1 MKCLTVAHQ
10 SYTVRY
16 ASPALWI
23 LAKVAIRFMESLH
36 FLNIIFVQLPGG
48 KSSDPNEFIFFSD
61 FPAEIFEFSFVT
73 GCNIRWPLGTWAGCC
88 KHYTFLFKIY
98 KTSVK
103 ESKRLSVIDLNGPCV
118 VDKFEC
124 RELPVVSCTCKSL
137 YRDHAQGQCW
147 H

>member
-1 MKCLTVAHQ
+1 MFDSCSSTLYGEVRFPCALDFGQ
-10 SYTVRY
+10 SSNTFYGISAFLKHNFYLAPRWKIIR
-16 ASPALWI
+16 PQWI
-23 LAKVAIRFMESLH
+23 F
-36 FLNIIFVQLPGG
+36 
-48 KSSDPNEFIFFSD
+48 FFSD
-61 FPAEIFEFSFVT
+61 FPVEIFEFSFIP

-103 ESKRLSVIDLNGPCV
+103 ESKRLSVIDLNGPCG

-137 YRDHAQGQCW
+137 YRDHAQG
-147 H
+147 